1 MNKKFH
7 GITTALITPFKNEKV
22 DFDALEKLV
31 LFQKNN
37 GVTGFVIN
45 GTTGESPTVHSDEVK
60 EIFSFVRKMVGNDF
74 PLIVGTGSNSTEK
87 TIEDSLFAEKIGAD
101 AVLVVVPYYNKPP
114 QRGLF
119 AHFSKIANSIKIPLI
134 LYNVPGR
141 TITALSIDT
150 IIELS
155 KNSNIIGI
163 KEASG
168 DIAFAEKIRNAVP
181 KDFILLSGDDG
192 TFVDFMR
199 IGGNGV
205 ISVTSHVF
213 PKKMSQWYF
222 SVLKNDF
229 NSAQAESKNYLHL
242 TNLLFSE
249 ANPIPVKKAVQLMG
263 LAASAELRLPLVE
276 LESKLTEDL
285 KNELIKTGVING

>member
-7 GITTALITPFKNEKV
+7 GVTTAIITPFKNGAV
-22 DFDALEKLV
+22 DFEAIEKLV

-45 GTTGESPTVHSDEVK
+45 GTTGESPTVQRQELK
-60 EIFSFVRKMVGNDF
+60 EIFSYIRNIVGAEF
-74 PLIVGTGSNSTEK
+74 PLIVGTGSNSTDK
-87 TIEDSLFAEKIGAD
+87 TIDDSLFAEKIGAD

-119 AHFSKIANSIKIPLI
+119 EHFTKIANSIKIPLI

-141 TITALSIDT
+141 TITSLSLDT
-150 IIELS
+150 IVELS
-155 KNSNIIGI
+155 KNPNIIGI
-163 KEASG
+163 KEATG
-168 DIAFAEKIRNAVP
+168 DIEFAEKIRREVP

-192 TFVDFMR
+192 TFVDFMK

-213 PKKMSQWYF
+213 PKKMSQWYL
-222 SVLKNDF
+222 SALKNEF
-229 NSAQAESKNYLHL
+229 ENSQVENKNLLKL

-249 ANPIPVKKAVQLMG
+249 ANPIPVKKAAQFMG
-263 LAASAELRLPLVE
+263 LISSAELRLPLVE
-276 LESKLTEDL
+276 LDKKLAEDL
-285 KNELIKTGVING
+285 KNEMLKMGILNG